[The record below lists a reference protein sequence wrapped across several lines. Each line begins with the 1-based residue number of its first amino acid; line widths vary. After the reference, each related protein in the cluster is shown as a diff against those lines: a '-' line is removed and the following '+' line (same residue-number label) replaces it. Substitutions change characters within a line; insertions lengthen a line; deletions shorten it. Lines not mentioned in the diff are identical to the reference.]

1 MTVAD
6 IGGGRSS
13 AFAKYVD
20 LGGRSRIIAVDIS
33 PDELAQNHE
42 ADEKRVADV
51 TRHLPLEPG
60 EVDMIVSKSVLEHLV
75 DVDAFVQ
82 KAARVL
88 PPGGY
93 FVSVFPSKYALYS
106 IINRMLPRRVSNWV
120 LRVLIPGSEGI
131 LGFPVYYDNCTP
143 SAMMRVLR
151 RNGFEITDIRVS
163 YGQTDYFA
171 FLLPLYLLVALF
183 EMVLMALGLKNLA
196 ATVLI
201 TARRTEA
208 PLNQENQRLTTVST
222 AG

>member
-1 MTVAD
+1 
-6 IGGGRSS
+6 
-13 AFAKYVD
+13 
-20 LGGRSRIIAVDIS
+20 
-33 PDELAQNHE
+33 
-42 ADEKRVADV
+42 
-51 TRHLPLEPG
+51 
-60 EVDMIVSKSVLEHLV
+60 
-75 DVDAFVQ
+75 
-82 KAARVL
+82 
-88 PPGGY
+88 
-93 FVSVFPSKYALYS
+93 
-106 IINRMLPRRVSNWV
+106 
-120 LRVLIPGSEGI
+120 
-131 LGFPVYYDNCTP
+131 
-143 SAMMRVLR
+143 MMRVLR